1 MRGQITI
8 GASGDIYGVV
18 TTHILLFWEL
28 ECRPTEAA
36 KWWEPM
42 PIDSVSLNEAV
53 AVSLSRS
60 EFDTQSAIVSM
71 AEALIKRAQEE
82 ARVDTGIDFQDASL
96 YRAQTER
103 GKLLNFKERNADT
116 TSVLAK
122 ARAALDWV
130 ETHLTSMKT
139 NLQNIT
145 SGSTTEERAAAA
157 ADYDTLI
164 GDINSEI
171 SGATQLVNNIPTNL
185 VGRPSIPGFS
195 TDDVYAPISPT
206 SGSVRVEG
214 QFLGAD
220 FVIEDSSGYLWH
232 RDEGQ
237 NAFVQYVADGT
248 GTPTG
253 TTISLDGLNVS
264 SYDSS
269 TGAVTLDGAGSLTG
283 TLQKQGV
290 GVLTSDYHN
299 GFASDDDVTA
309 AIAEVE
315 AALSTLSSQGALIE
329 AQASLVEGSISALT
343 GKIDAIEDE
352 IDGLI
357 DDQIDETAAR
367 QSAADLKLRLALNN
381 INLLSAGSKGL
392 VENIVIAAQGLAPA
406 PGVFGTLGY

>member
-185 VGRPSIPGFS
+185 VGRPSIP
-195 TDDVYAPISPT
+195 SPLPPPPPGGVSPGPALA
-206 SGSVRVEG
+206 SGGCEG
-214 QFLGAD
+214 QRGGRQ
-220 FVIEDSSGYLWH
+220 S
-232 RDEGQ
+232 RRPPQ
-237 NAFVQYVADGT
+237 PGT
-248 GTPTG
+248 GRG
-253 TTISLDGLNVS
+253 GRR
-264 SYDSS
+264 
-269 TGAVTLDGAGSLTG
+269 
-283 TLQKQGV
+283 
-290 GVLTSDYHN
+290 
-299 GFASDDDVTA
+299 A
-309 AIAEVE
+309 A
-315 AALSTLSSQGALIE
+315 
-329 AQASLVEGSISALT
+329 EGRGRRGQIC
-343 GKIDAIEDE
+343 EDE
-352 IDGLI
+352 FLFFPN
-357 DDQIDETAAR
+357 DE
-367 QSAADLKLRLALNN
+367 
-381 INLLSAGSKGL
+381 IIGW
-392 VENIVIAAQGLAPA
+392 
-406 PGVFGTLGY
+406 YH